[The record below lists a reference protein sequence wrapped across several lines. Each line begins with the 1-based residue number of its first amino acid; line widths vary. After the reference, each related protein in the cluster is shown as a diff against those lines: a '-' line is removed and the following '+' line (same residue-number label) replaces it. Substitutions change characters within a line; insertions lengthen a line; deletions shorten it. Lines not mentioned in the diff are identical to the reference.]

1 MMTHP
6 GKKLLFMGQDIA
18 EFEEFDETRQTK
30 WSLLQYKE
38 HKGINQLVKDLN
50 FLYKEKPALYTKDTS
65 GEGFEWI
72 NCISP
77 EKCMLSYI
85 RKAEKPEDTLLV
97 VANFAGI
104 SQEFSVGVPYEGKYK
119 ELLNTDNKIY
129 GGNSSR
135 ATRAQNVSEGEVD
148 GRPYSVQIKMAPLSL
163 VIYSYIPYTKKE
175 KTEIE
180 KKKAREAAVK
190 RAKDAEALAQS
201 AMQEVEKAKQEAL
214 EAEKRVEEAVK
225 KAKKAEDFALQELEN
240 ARKITEELKEI
251 EETEEKPV
259 HKKTRKSKK

>member
-1 MMTHP
+1 
-6 GKKLLFMGQDIA
+6 
-18 EFEEFDETRQTK
+18 
-30 WSLLQYKE
+30 
-38 HKGINQLVKDLN
+38 
-50 FLYKEKPALYTKDTS
+50 
-65 GEGFEWI
+65 
-72 NCISP
+72 
-77 EKCMLSYI
+77 MLSYI

-148 GRPYSVQIKMAPLSL
+148 GRPYSIQIKMAPLSL
-163 VIYSYIPYTKKE
+163 VLYSYIPYTKKE

-225 KAKKAEDFALQELEN
+225 KAKKAEEFALQELEN
-240 ARKITEELKEI
+240 ARKITEELKKI